1 MKNIFRQS
9 RESKKLNQFKAQEY
23 KKETLAGLYHQ
34 VSGGQRWKEKMKI
47 NHNGMKIFF
56 NRFLIAFCINNELF

>member
-1 MKNIFRQS
+1 MKN
-9 RESKKLNQFKAQEY
+9 

-34 VSGGQRWKEKMKI
+34 VSGGGQRWKEKMKI